1 MKTATWNLI
10 RKVSQSQAGDWAQ
23 VLPLSHIPDRSELL
37 SNAFFWVAAEMRRE
51 LSLTLSE
58 RALEALEKSTKLLR
72 VANQL
77 ESQGNLKESGR
88 LREEG
93 RTQRSISVW
102 LMAQANDAAGGGK
115 PGRTNILQ
123 RSVH

>member
-1 MKTATWNLI
+1 MQK
-10 RKVSQSQAGDWAQ
+10 
-23 VLPLSHIPDRSELL
+23 
-37 SNAFFWVAAEMRRE
+37 E

-77 ESQGNLKESGR
+77 ESQGNLTESGR
-88 LREEG
+88 LRAEG

-102 LMAQANDAAGGGK
+102 LMAQANDVAGRVRT
-115 PGRTNILQ
+115 GRTDILQ

>member
-1 MKTATWNLI
+1 MLK
-10 RKVSQSQAGDWAQ
+10 
-23 VLPLSHIPDRSELL
+23 EY
-37 SNAFFWVAAEMRRE
+37 
-51 LSLTLSE
+51 SLTLSE

-77 ESQGNLKESGR
+77 ESQGNLRESTR

-93 RTQRSISVW
+93 RAQRNISVW
-102 LMAQANDAAGGGK
+102 LMAQANDATGRGTT
-115 PGRTNILQ
+115 GRTNMLQ